1 MKKYLIAFIFIL
13 MTLSVCGRAAAFD
26 LVGYALSDLR
36 VLYLYETPEE
46 IDWPTLYYLNDKYS
60 CRIDLLTVRP
70 GGVFHYDKK
79 SVKNR
84 EMYLN
89 KYYVDDS
96 RSDFTDS
103 MFAAH
108 FEIRRPDIVIF
119 ANRGKDKIYKEC
131 RNYLNHLPFDSSSL
145 FNISKIYQFTVQTE
159 IEQAPPGAVF
169 VNRHELLEKYRHRIE
184 LEVPVLFPYF
194 SLDNYTVGERLG
206 RYDLLSSLIDEK
218 IPAPDFTSGLPG
230 IRLVDVLDSLLTDG
244 AIKKAFIRK
253 AKNAISFLN
262 ASQNSV
268 GRKRSEN
275 IITGYKELIYLSH
288 QSQSEG
294 VLAEVADYAPYLK
307 RLLYKAQS
315 ATLYEIG
322 MDWDGRVILRDSP
335 HGPKLKFRADLAV
348 NGSEEIELAYI
359 KYKPYWDT
367 IVVALDSTSRKIKPH
382 QSFIREYIVDIDPVY
397 LESQQ
402 PESLSFTADII
413 YGKIQMPIVT
423 TVPVRQKANL
433 KIAFEPRFHFVQ
445 PTARLDVD
453 RVVSSLNWKA
463 IISKPVSF
471 DGQVKVHL
479 ETPRG
484 VFAGAY
490 KTEWDLEKGT
500 LSQTLRI
507 PFSVSNLFEMG
518 IHPQIISL
526 IVNDRLVS
534 ADTGLIRIASCQI
547 ADTLKI
553 GYLPDSTGLLEEIL
567 RMTNAAFQP
576 LTDRSLLTGDLDA
589 YNVIIIG
596 SGAFR
601 NYPSLRVIK
610 ERIIEY
616 LRYGGS
622 LVILGQPYDWPEGI
636 LPVTFNPAAEAV
648 QNEQITN
655 RIPEARLLSQP
666 HKISENGLLS
676 FFKYKQQ
683 VASAVVMPSERIFVT
698 PSGGTLLSV
707 SRLGEGQIIYTGL
720 PLIEMIS
727 KLNIEAIHLLANILN
742 Y

>member
-1 MKKYLIAFIFIL
+1 MKKYLIALIFIL
-13 MTLSVCGRAAAFD
+13 MSLSGGGQAAAFD

-46 IDWPTLYYLNDKYS
+46 IDWPTLYYLNEKYS

-70 GGVFHYDKK
+70 SGVFHFDLK
-79 SVKNR
+79 SIENR
-84 EMYLN
+84 EIYLN
-89 KYYVDDS
+89 KYFIDDS
-96 RSDFTDS
+96 RIDFTDS
-103 MFAAH
+103 MFASL
-108 FEIRRPDIVIF
+108 FKERRPDIVIL
-119 ANRGKDKIYKEC
+119 ANGGKEKIFKEC
-131 RNYLNHLPFDSSSL
+131 KNYLKNLPFDSSSL
-145 FNISKIYQFTVQTE
+145 FNITKIYQFTEQTE

-169 VNRHELLEKYRHRIE
+169 VNRHELLDKYRHRIE
-184 LEVPVLFPYF
+184 LEVPALFPYF

-206 RYDLLSSLIDEK
+206 RYDLLSSLINEK
-218 IPAPDFTSGLPG
+218 IPAPDFTSGLSD
-230 IRLVDVLDSLLTDG
+230 IRLMDVLDSLLSDG
-244 AIKKAFIRK
+244 AIKQAFIRK

-268 GRKRSEN
+268 ARQRSEN

-307 RLLYKAQS
+307 RLLYKAQR

-322 MDWDGRVILRDSP
+322 MDWNGRVILRDSP
-335 HGPKLKFRADLAV
+335 HGPVLKFRADLAV
-348 NGSEEIELAYI
+348 NGSEEIELAFI
-359 KYKPYWDT
+359 KYEPYWDT
-367 IVVALDSTSRKIKPH
+367 IEVVLDSTSRKIKPH
-382 QSFIREYIVDIDPVY
+382 QSFIREYNVDIDPVY

-423 TVPVRQKANL
+423 TVPIKQKANL
-433 KIAFEPRFHFVQ
+433 KIAFEPKFRFVQ

-463 IISKPVSF
+463 VISKPVSF
-471 DGQVKVHL
+471 NGQVKVHL

-484 VFAGAY
+484 IFAGAY
-490 KTEWDLEKGT
+490 KTEWDLDEGT
-500 LSQTLRI
+500 PSLTIRI

-526 IVNDRLVS
+526 IVDDQLVS
-534 ADTGLIRIASCQI
+534 ADTGLIRIASCQV

-553 GYLPDSTGLLEEIL
+553 GFLSDSTGLLEEIL
-567 RMTNAAFQP
+567 RMTDAAFQP

-601 NYPSLRVIK
+601 NYPSLGVIK
-610 ERIIEY
+610 ERLIEY

-622 LVILGQPYDWPEGI
+622 LVVLGQPYDWPEGI
-636 LPVTFNPAAEAV
+636 LPITVNPALEAV
-648 QNEQITN
+648 QSEQITN
-655 RIPEARLLSQP
+655 RIPEARLLNQP
-666 HKISENGLLS
+666 HKISESGLLS
-676 FFKYKQQ
+676 FFRYKQQ
-683 VASAVVMPSERIFVT
+683 VASAVVMPSERVLIT
-698 PSGGTLLSV
+698 PSEGTLLSV
-707 SRLGEGQIIYTGL
+707 SRLGEGQIIYCGL
-720 PLIEMIS
+720 PLIDMIS